1 MALGMSHPLLNSL
14 TFFLAVTLL
23 QLALSFVM
31 LFVKFKMFTIIP
43 FFLIPMLIM
52 QMLTGCLL
60 ISLRRKLPD
69 HSPNTAL

>member
-23 QLALSFVM
+23 QLAMSFVM

-43 FFLIPMLIM
+43 FFLVYLDFCRLGLQSGIIL
-52 QMLTGCLL
+52 
-60 ISLRRKLPD
+60 
-69 HSPNTAL
+69 ALDY